1 MNGYA
6 LGLADT
12 FVPVHVERT
21 GSCSPSTSRRALSR
35 GNETFGEMSPLA
47 FEAMLRRGSRSEA
60 IAGRATS

>member
-12 FVPVHVERT
+12 FVPVHVEQHWLVLAVDAT
-21 GSCSPSTSRRALSR
+21 AGAVA
-35 GNETFGEMSPLA
+35 GEQAFGEMSPLA